1 MRTMGKKIALIV
13 LGAIVAIMLLTGFT
27 TVREGQIGVKYRF
40 GSVVD
45 TGLGAGLHYH
55 IPVIEKVSKIDITEQ
70 VYATDTTAYTK
81 DTQTVEDIRI
91 KVNYRYDT
99 SMISE
104 IIKNIGVNNVENKLL
119 VPQLQ
124 STLKNYVGKY
134 KAEELI
140 AYRSELQES
149 VETELRANLKQ
160 SGIIVTAVNIED
172 IDFEDSFEDTIRAKV
187 AAEQEALKVQN
198 ETVAKEE
205 EAKQKII
212 AAEAEAKAILLKAE
226 AEAEANK
233 KLSESMDK
241 NLIEYKKIEKW
252 NGEFP
257 EVMGN
262 TVNPFVTMD

>member
-1 MRTMGKKIALIV
+1 M
-13 LGAIVAIMLLTGFT
+13 
-27 TVREGQIGVKYRF
+27 
-40 GSVVD
+40 
-45 TGLGAGLHYH
+45 
-55 IPVIEKVSKIDITEQ
+55 
-70 VYATDTTAYTK
+70 
-81 DTQTVEDIRI
+81 
-91 KVNYRYDT
+91 
-99 SMISE
+99 
-104 IIKNIGVNNVENKLL
+104 ENKLL

-149 VETELRANLKQ
+149 VENELRNNLAV

-205 EAKQKII
+205 QAKQQVI

-233 KLSESMDK
+233 LLSQSMDK
-241 NLIEYKKIEKW
+241 NLIEYKKMWRQRCSKRSY
-252 NGEFP
+252 
-257 EVMGN
+257 
-262 TVNPFVTMD
+262 

>member
-1 MRTMGKKIALIV
+1 MRKRKLGLAIAAVVLCLIV
-13 LGAIVAIMLLTGFT
+13 LFGFT
-27 TVREGQIGVKYRF
+27 VVKEGQVGVKYRF
-40 GSVVD
+40 GSVVNTD
-45 TGLGAGLHYH
+45 LEAGLHYH
-55 IPVIEKVSKIDITEQ
+55 IPFVERIGKVDITEQ

-99 SMISE
+99 SKLSD
-104 IIKNIGVNNVENKLL
+104 IIKNTGINNVENKLL

-149 VETELRANLKQ
+149 VENELRNNLAV

-205 EAKQKII
+205 QAKQQVI

-233 KLSESMDK
+233 LLSQSMDK

-252 NGEFP
+252 DGNFP

-262 TVNPFVTMD
+262 TVNPFVTIE